1 MKRII
6 LMVTVALVMALMMAL
21 SAPAFGAIHPLA
33 HMECANRSASKVTK
47 TQDPPG
53 LISHPQNIA
62 QPIFSVLKNA
72 TAAGH
77 AFKPEIC
84 PAPNKSS

>member
-6 LMVTVALVMALMMAL
+6 LMVTVAVVMALMIAL

-33 HMECANRSASKVTK
+33 HMECANGSASVVTK

-53 LISHPQNIA
+53 LVSHPQNIA
-62 QPIFSVLKNA
+62 QPIFSVLKNETA
-72 TAAGH
+72 TSH
-77 AFKPEIC
+77 AFKPEEC
-84 PAPNKSS
+84 PAQNK